1 MESKT
6 RLKTVVSLSL
16 SGIFQVWYIMH
27 SVIGLF
33 LSTLHTF
40 KLQSRGGWI
49 RYKKT
54 IRFGVRNEM
63 TSLQFSIS
71 SFGRKYLVLSLS
83 TLHLLP
89 PPIRCYSAK
98 TRFDEPYSFLSSYST
113 IQYMRKIYLLLHKT
127 IHIMRKIA
135 LSQIGARIIPLYT
148 LADFLYFL
156 VLQIHHVK
164 MMVASRHIVSPTN
177 NINSWMLHR
186 VWTCPQLTPF
196 ENVILSNS
204 VCIQ

>member
-1 MESKT
+1 MKWLAFNFKFWQEVFS
-6 RLKTVVSLSL
+6 S
-16 SGIFQVWYIMH
+16 I
-27 SVIGLF
+27 
-33 LSTLHTF
+33 TLY
-40 KLQSRGGWI
+40 SP
-49 RYKKT
+49 
-54 IRFGVRNEM
+54 
-63 TSLQFSIS
+63 S
-71 SFGRKYLVLSLS
+71 
-83 TLHLLP
+83 
-89 PPIRCYSAK
+89 IRCYSAK

-113 IQYMRKIYLLLHKT
+113 IQYMRKIYLLPHKT

-148 LADFLYFL
+148 LADSLYFL

-177 NINSWMLHR
+177 NMNSWTLHR